1 MVKLLAAVWLGAF
14 CFAIARRVTGGGTV
28 TRSHERAAMRQ
39 LMLGRGRGARH
50 GAAGFQVWLSQVGAG
65 VTPTQFWVVS
75 AGVGV
80 VEFGL
85 FMVVSRPVVVAVLP
99 AAACAGAPYSY
110 WSAQR
115 HKQATARSAAWPDAL
130 RYLVGA
136 LGAGITTLHDGL
148 EELARS
154 GPEPLRA
161 PMARYVRVSARLGDR
176 QALEAVRAELA
187 DPISDPVLLAFAG
200 AIEEG
205 TETVLR
211 VLADL
216 GSQITADIQLTE
228 KIRTIQT
235 QSRAANWGCFAMPY
249 VVLVFL
255 CATNPSYRQFFS
267 EPVGLVLVVA
277 GAIMSVVGLVASR
290 RLVRPIG
297 TTERVFV
304 EGGPQWA
311 R

>member
-1 MVKLLAAVWLGAF
+1 MVTLLAALWSGAL

-28 TRSHERAAMRQ
+28 AQAHERAAMRQ
-39 LMLGRGRGARH
+39 LMLGGGRGARRR
-50 GAAGFQVWLSQVGAG
+50 ADGFQVWLSQVGAG

-80 VEFGL
+80 VAFGL
-85 FMVVSRPVVVAVLP
+85 FLVLSRTVVVAVLP
-99 AAACAGAPYSY
+99 ALACAAAPYSY

-115 HKQATARSAAWPDAL
+115 RKQSAARSAAWPDAL

-136 LGAGITTLHDGL
+136 LGAGIATLHDGL

-154 GPEPLRA
+154 AEPLRA

-216 GSQITADIQLTE
+216 GAQITADIQLTE

-235 QSRAANWGCFAMPY
+235 QSRAANWGCFSMPY

-277 GAIMSVVGLVASR
+277 GAVMSVVGLVASR
-290 RLVRPIG
+290 RLVRPVG

-304 EGGPQWA
+304 GGGPLWA

>member
-1 MVKLLAAVWLGAF
+1 MKLVAAIFLGAV
-14 CFAIARRVTGGGTV
+14 AWTVARRLTAGGAGV
-28 TRSHERAAMRQ
+28 GAQDREAMRR
-39 LMLGRGRGARH
+39 LLFGSRRRSRGDRGS
-50 GAAGFQVWLSQVGAG
+50 FQVWLSQAGAA

-75 AGVGV
+75 AGVGAV
-80 VEFGL
+80 GFILVL
-85 FMVVSRPVVVAVLP
+85 AVSRTAVVSALP
-99 AAACAGAPYSY
+99 AVAAAAAPYSY

-115 HKQATARSAAWPDAL
+115 CKQAAARSEAWPDAL

-154 GPEPLRA
+154 GPVPLRA
-161 PMARYVRVSARLGDR
+161 PMARYVRMSARLGDR

-187 DPISDPVLLAFAG
+187 DPISDPVLLAFSG

-216 GSQITADIQLTE
+216 GSQITADVQMAE

-235 QSRAANWGCFAMPY
+235 QSRVANWGCFALPY

-255 CATNPSYRQFFS
+255 CSTNPEYRRFFS
-267 EPVGLVLVVA
+267 QPVGLVLVVLGSA
-277 GAIMSVVGLVASR
+277 MSAFGLAASR
-290 RLVRPIG
+290 RLVRPIAA
-297 TTERVFV
+297 TERVFAEV
-304 EGGPQWA
+304 APQWA

>member
-1 MVKLLAAVWLGAF
+1 MTLLAAVLFGAL
-14 CFAIARRVTGGGTV
+14 AWAVARRLTGGRAVMDGQ
-28 TRSHERAAMRQ
+28 ERAAMRA
-39 LMLGRGRGARH
+39 LLLGGGRAKRRRRGS
-50 GAAGFQVWLSQVGAG
+50 FQVWLSQAGAA

-75 AGVGV
+75 GGVGAV
-80 VEFGL
+80 A
-85 FMVVSRPVVVAVLP
+85 FMVLLAISRTAVVSALP
-99 AAACAGAPYSY
+99 AAGCAAVPYSY

-115 HKQATARSAAWPDAL
+115 RRQAAARSGAWPDAL

-136 LGAGITTLHDGL
+136 LGAGIATLHDGL

-161 PMARYVRVSARLGDR
+161 PMARYVRMSARLGDR
-176 QALEAVRAELA
+176 QALEAVRAQLA
-187 DPISDPVLLAFAG
+187 DPIADPVLLALAG

-216 GSQITADIQLTE
+216 GSQITADIQLAE
-228 KIRTIQT
+228 KIRTLQT
-235 QSRAANWGCFAMPY
+235 QSRVANWGCFAMPY
-249 VVLVFL
+249 VILVFL
-255 CATNPSYRQFFS
+255 CATNPSYRSFFS
-267 EPVGLVLVVA
+267 QPVGLVLVVA
-277 GAIMSVVGLVASR
+277 GGALSAVGLGASR
-290 RLVRPIG
+290 RLVRPVA

-304 EGGPQWA
+304 EGAPQWA

>member
-1 MVKLLAAVWLGAF
+1 VKLLAAVMLGAL
-14 CFAIARRVTGGGTV
+14 AWVTARQLSGGRTGVGAQ
-28 TRSHERAAMRQ
+28 ERAALRQ
-39 LMLGRGRGARH
+39 LLIGGGRARRRSR
-50 GAAGFQVWLSQVGAG
+50 ASFQVWLSQAGAA

-75 AGVGV
+75 AGVGAAAFIV
-80 VEFGL
+80 L
-85 FMVVSRPVVVAVLP
+85 LAISRTAVVSALP
-99 AAACAGAPYSY
+99 AGACAAVPYSY

-115 HKQATARSAAWPDAL
+115 RKQGAARCGAWPDAL

-136 LGAGITTLHDGL
+136 LGAGIATLHDGL
-148 EELARS
+148 EELAGS

-161 PMARYVRVSARLGDR
+161 PMARYVRMSARLGDR
-176 QALEAVRAELA
+176 QAIEAVRAELA

-216 GSQITADIQLTE
+216 GSQISADIQLAE

-235 QSRAANWGCFAMPY
+235 QSRVANWGCFAMPY

-255 CATNPSYRQFFS
+255 CATNPSYRSFFS
-267 EPVGLVLVVA
+267 QPVGLVLVVV
-277 GAIMSVVGLVASR
+277 GAVMSVVGLAASR
-290 RLVRPIG
+290 RLVRPIAA
-297 TTERVFV
+297 TERVFV
-304 EGGPQWA
+304 ERASPWA

>member
-1 MVKLLAAVWLGAF
+1 MKLLAAVMLGAL
-14 CFAIARRVTGGGTV
+14 AWAMARQLSVGGTGV
-28 TRSHERAAMRQ
+28 GAQERAALRQ
-39 LMLGRGRGARH
+39 LLFGGGRVSRRSRAS
-50 GAAGFQVWLSQVGAG
+50 FQVWLSQAGAA

-75 AGVGV
+75 AGVGAV
-80 VEFGL
+80 A
-85 FMVVSRPVVVAVLP
+85 FMVLLAITRTTVVSALP
-99 AAACAGAPYSY
+99 AGGCAAVPYSY

-115 HKQATARSAAWPDAL
+115 RKQAAARCGAWPDAL

-136 LGAGITTLHDGL
+136 LGAGIATLHDGL
-148 EELARS
+148 EELAGS

-161 PMARYVRVSARLGDR
+161 PMARYVRMSARLGDR
-176 QALEAVRAELA
+176 PALEAVRAELA

-216 GSQITADIQLTE
+216 GSQIAADIQLAD

-235 QSRAANWGCFAMPY
+235 QSRVANWGCFAMPY
-249 VVLVFL
+249 GVLVFL
-255 CATNPSYRQFFS
+255 CATNPSYRSFFS
-267 EPVGLVLVVA
+267 QPVGLVLVVV
-277 GAIMSVVGLVASR
+277 GAVMSVVGLAASR
-290 RLVRPIG
+290 RLVRPIAA
-297 TTERVFV
+297 TERVFV
-304 EGGPQWA
+304 ESASPWA

>member
-1 MVKLLAAVWLGAF
+1 
-14 CFAIARRVTGGGTV
+14 
-28 TRSHERAAMRQ
+28 
-39 LMLGRGRGARH
+39 
-50 GAAGFQVWLSQVGAG
+50 
-65 VTPTQFWVVS
+65 VS
-75 AGVGV
+75 AGVGAAAFV
-80 VEFGL
+80 VL
-85 FMVVSRPVVVAVLP
+85 LAISHTAVVAALP
-99 AAACAGAPYSY
+99 ASACAAVPYSY

-115 HKQATARSAAWPDAL
+115 RKQAMARSAAWPDAL

-136 LGAGITTLHDGL
+136 LGVGISTLHDGL
-148 EELARS
+148 GELARS

-176 QALEAVRAELA
+176 LALEAVRAELA

-216 GSQITADIQLTE
+216 GSQITADIQLAE
-228 KIRTIQT
+228 KIRTVQT
-235 QSRAANWGCFAMPY
+235 QSRVANWGCFAMPY

-255 CATNPSYRQFFS
+255 CATNPAYRHFFS
-267 EPVGLVLVVA
+267 EAVGLVLVTVGA
-277 GAIMSVVGLVASR
+277 GMSVCGLVASR
-290 RLVRPIG
+290 RLVRPVG

-304 EGGPQWA
+304 AEVVPWA

>member
-1 MVKLLAAVWLGAF
+1 VVKLLAAVWLGAF

-80 VEFGL
+80 
-85 FMVVSRPVVVAVLP
+85 
-99 AAACAGAPYSY
+99 GAPYSY